1 MNIKN
6 IKIWLK
12 ELINTPSVSVK
23 NIKDSNISIKING
36 KEKINKKLFIYEV
49 SKKRK
54 KSKNTNQSKNNHYE
68 KNRR

>member
-12 ELINTPSVSVK
+12 ELINTPSISVK

-36 KEKINKKLFIYEV
+36 KEKINK
-49 SKKRK
+49 
-54 KSKNTNQSKNNHYE
+54 
-68 KNRR
+68 

>member
-1 MNIKN
+1 MTDVKYDPILGCTGWEFK
-6 IKIWLK
+6 KTFTK
-12 ELINTPSVSVK
+12 ET
-23 NIKDSNISIKING
+23 
-36 KEKINKKLFIYEV
+36 